1 MRTTRRHRLAVKKAL
16 DAGELTLT
24 PGEPGKRY
32 IESVDAEI
40 ARLCALTDTRR
51 GVWRQALSQ
60 RVAALPGH
68 VTREA
73 ERVIEAVTDRVDATS
88 RPAAQFFEAVGGAG
102 SSADLR
108 AQAAALRARATEVA
122 KEERK
127 KAKSCR
133 ESSESTHVIKT
144 MASW

>member
-32 IESVDAEI
+32 IESVDAEV

-60 RVAALPGH
+60 RVAALPAH

-73 ERVIEAVTDRVDATS
+73 DRIIKAMTDRVDATS

-127 KAKSCR
+127 KQRAAEKAAKAR
-133 ESSESTHVIKT
+133 K
-144 MASW
+144 